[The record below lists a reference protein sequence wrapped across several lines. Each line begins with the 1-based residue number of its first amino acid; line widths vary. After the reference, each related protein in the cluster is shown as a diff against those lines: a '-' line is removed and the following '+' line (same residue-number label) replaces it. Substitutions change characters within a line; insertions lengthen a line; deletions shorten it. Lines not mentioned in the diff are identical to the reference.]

1 MYFLFG
7 AILAA
12 ALPKEYVPIA
22 WYTMVFPLLF
32 VVGVTLLKDGYED
45 YVCIKWLAI
54 GILKNCVM

>member
-7 AILAA
+7 AVLAA
-12 ALPKEYVPIA
+12 AVPQNLVPIA

-45 YVCIKWLAI
+45 YVRV
-54 GILKNCVM
+54 NNVVHSPNTDQY